1 MTTDVAWTPCEATD
15 LPLGVKTEADDSYPD
30 LDPSHQEGVGP
41 IPQELEAD
49 VSFFNDHSIPI
60 WNPTELTPEV
70 SSIPMLDV
78 TGYNFD
84 DCTVLQQ
91 LQSYSGVSHEQ
102 AWTHFYRSVE
112 AGRSLFS

>member
-1 MTTDVAWTPCEATD
+1 MTTDVASTPCEVTD
-15 LPLGVKTEADDSYPD
+15 PPLGVKTELDDSYPD
-30 LDPSHQEGVGP
+30 LVPSYPEDVGP

-49 VSFFNDHSIPI
+49 VSFFNDNSIPT
-60 WNPTELTPEV
+60 WNPTEITPEV

-78 TGYNFD
+78 TGF
-84 DCTVLQQ
+84 TILQQ

-102 AWTHFYRSVE
+102 AWTAFYRSVE